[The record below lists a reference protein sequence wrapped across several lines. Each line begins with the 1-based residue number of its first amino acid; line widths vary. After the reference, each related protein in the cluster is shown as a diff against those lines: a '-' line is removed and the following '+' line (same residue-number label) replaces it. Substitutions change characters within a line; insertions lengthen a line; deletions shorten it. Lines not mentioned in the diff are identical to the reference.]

1 MAHSASETLSVAI
14 AQCPGDI
21 DGSDARLEWLE
32 HGLARQ
38 DGRGLDLV
46 VLPELF
52 QCGYNIGELVCL
64 RAETPAGPFAA
75 AIAKL
80 AARYDLAILY
90 GFSHRRD
97 DLLFNSAQC
106 IDGSG
111 EIVGQH
117 RKLLLPPGFEGDH
130 FAPGGSCIPFQFNGF
145 TVTIL
150 ICYDAEFPENMRHA
164 ALSGADLVVVPT
176 ALGAQWGI
184 VAERVIPARAFENG
198 VFLCYAN
205 YCGTENGLEYFG
217 GSCIVGPDGKDLARA
232 GRDAE
237 IVCAHLQKP
246 AVENAR
252 TRLPYLKDRVRL
264 PWVN

>member
-1 MAHSASETLSVAI
+1 MQQSTPESLCVAI
-14 AQCPGDI
+14 AQCPGDLE
-21 DGSDARLEWLE
+21 GSNARLDWLDAE
-32 HGLARQ
+32 LARHAG
-38 DGRGLDLV
+38 DDLDLV
-46 VLPELF
+46 ALPELF
-52 QCGYNIGELVCL
+52 HCGYNVGDLVL
-64 RAETPAGPFAA
+64 DRAETATGPFAA
-75 AIAKL
+75 AIADL

-90 GFSHRRD
+90 GFSQRRGD
-97 DLLFNSAQC
+97 RLFNSAQC
-106 IDGSG
+106 IDRSG
-111 EIVGQH
+111 DIIGQH
-117 RKLLLPPGFEGDH
+117 QKLLLPPGFEGDH
-130 FAPGGSCIPFQFNGF
+130 FAPGSSFMPFQFGRF
-145 TVTIL
+145 RVAIL

-176 ALGAQWGI
+176 ALGAQWGV

-237 IVCAHLQKP
+237 IVCAHLQKS
-246 AVENAR
+246 AVEEAR

-264 PWVN
+264 PWVD